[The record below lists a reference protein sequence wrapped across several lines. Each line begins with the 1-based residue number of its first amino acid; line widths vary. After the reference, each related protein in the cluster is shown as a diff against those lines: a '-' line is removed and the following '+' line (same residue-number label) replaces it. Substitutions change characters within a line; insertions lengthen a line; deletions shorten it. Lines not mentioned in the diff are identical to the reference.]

1 MLKLFKRKKDK
12 DTKNAPPMTTTSH
25 HQTSSHSTSHHPP
38 VTAEQAALY
47 ERQRKLVSMQKTL
60 EDLKERVD
68 VNYKKIDQKQA
79 LVKDL
84 IRNKKKVEAKRH
96 LISLKQLQEEVAKQ
110 ENMCIMLEKS
120 KIQLEGTQDTGSV
133 IDALRAGTEMQKDI
147 EKNRDYLEDFLVDK
161 REMDQQN
168 AEIGQLLN
176 DIAAGDQDE
185 QDEIDKMYAEMESE
199 TVDEEISRVNRDP
212 LKNVNRTTTQQ
223 QTIQNTQPSRQQTKK
238 VEESTIDDL
247 LAQAAGYS

>member
-12 DTKNAPPMTTTSH
+12 DTKTAAPTTTSH
-25 HQTSSHSTSHHPP
+25 QTGYAHHPQ

-60 EDLKERVD
+60 EELKERID
-68 VNYKKIDQKQA
+68 INYKKIDQKQA
-79 LVKDL
+79 MVKDL

-120 KIQLEGTQDTGSV
+120 KIQLEGTQDVGQV
-133 IDALRAGTEMQKDI
+133 VNALKTATEMQKDV
-147 EKNRDYLEDFLVDK
+147 ERNRDYLEDFLVDK

-185 QDEIDKMYAEMESE
+185 KDEIDRMYAEMEGE
-199 TVDEEISRVNRDP
+199 TIDEEISRVNRDP
-212 LKNVNRTTTQQ
+212 LKNVDKTRIQQQ
-223 QTIQNTQPSRQQTKK
+223 QTIQTTQTNQARHQEKK

>member
-12 DTKNAPPMTTTSH
+12 DTK
-25 HQTSSHSTSHHPP
+25 QTLPTASSQPGHHPQIS
-38 VTAEQAALY
+38 AGQAAQY
-47 ERQRKLVSMQKTL
+47 ERQRKLVSMQKTI
-60 EDLKERVD
+60 EEIRQKIDI
-68 VNYKKIDQKQA
+68 NYKKIDQKQN

-96 LISLKQLQEEVAKQ
+96 LLSLKQLQEEVAKQ

-120 KIQLEGTQDTGSV
+120 KIQLEGTQDTTSV
-133 IDALRAGTEMQKDI
+133 IDALKSANEMQKDV
-147 EKNRDYLEDFLVDK
+147 ERNRDYLEDFLVDK
-161 REMDQQN
+161 REMDAQN
-168 AEIGQLLN
+168 AEIGNLLN

-185 QDEIDKMYAEMESE
+185 KDEIDRMYAEIEGE
-199 TVDEEISRVNRDP
+199 TLEEDISRINREP
-212 LKNVNRTTTQQ
+212 LKNVDKGIQQ
-223 QTIQNTQPSRQQTKK
+223 QKTIQSTQPVSRHEQKQ